1 MSLRNR
7 LERLETRAIRQAAER
22 IAQEY
27 GLSADE
33 ILEEAR
39 KLLRL
44 APDELE
50 RELAA
55 LEGDDAITADLA

>member
-1 MSLRNR
+1 MSLKAWLAR
-7 LERLETRAIRQAAER
+7 LEARAIRQEAER

-50 RELAA
+50 RKLAA
-55 LEGDDAITADLA
+55 LEGDDEITVDPT